1 MRSLLPQPTYL
12 HRVTRVLH
20 PAGGGLAVL
29 LAGMMVFLGYGTGYA
44 QGFQRVSNADDL
56 FSVGGGAR
64 AMGMGGAQ
72 VALAEDVTAA
82 FWNPAGLSRL
92 TRREIAYMHTER
104 FGGIVAYDY
113 GAFAMPLRGENDVF
127 AVTFFRQGVDGIKN
141 TLNAWDRERDRPRT
155 NPEDYITEFS
165 AADMALL
172 LSYGTQYNAYLS
184 WGTSVKVVYSRLG
197 PFADGLGYSVDLGGQ
212 YRRNQ
217 FKLGVTVHNVT
228 TLMKLWTVNEAELE
242 PLRDFFSDE
251 ELNASFP
258 AGQNEYSPPSVR
270 AGVGYTTRIQDFSVT
285 GAFDLVIHGENR
297 RTYYINAGPLSFQPH
312 LGTEVAYRN
321 AVMIRLGITDVF
333 TDASSRLYASP
344 TLGAGLNLGGI
355 VLDYAFSSFA
365 GANSNLGYTHRIAA
379 KVAF

>member
-1 MRSLLPQPTYL
+1 M
-12 HRVTRVLH
+12 
-20 PAGGGLAVL
+20 AMVL
-29 LAGMMVFLGYGTGYA
+29 LFSQYSFANA
-44 QGFQRVSNADDL
+44 QQFQRVSNADDL

-72 VALAEDVTAA
+72 VALVGDVTAA
-82 FWNPAGLSRL
+82 FWNPAGLAHL
-92 TRREIAYMHTER
+92 THREIAYMHTER

-113 GAFAMPLRGENDVF
+113 GAFAMPLRGGNDVF

-165 AADMALL
+165 ASDMALL
-172 LSYGTQYNAYLS
+172 LSYGTRHNNYLS
-184 WGTSVKVVYSRLG
+184 WGATAKIVYSRIG
-197 PFADGLGYSVDLGGQ
+197 PFADGLGYSVDIGGQ

-217 FKLGVTVHNVT
+217 FRAGVTVHNLT

-242 PLRDFFSDE
+242 PLRDFFSDDA
-251 ELNASFP
+251 LNASFP
-258 AGQNEYSPPSVR
+258 TGQNEYSPPSVR

-312 LGTEVAYRN
+312 AGTEITYRDV
-321 AVMIRLGITDVF
+321 VMVRLGVTDVF

-365 GANSNLGYTHRIAA
+365 GANSNLGYTHRISA